1 MKTYYKAFTHDL
13 RSPLR
18 GGGAVWDGKLP
29 YLLPEVAVDSGP
41 KECSAG
47 WNATRSVADCLKI
60 AGFWRAPWPM
70 RVFAVHPN
78 GHELFER
85 GDKVRSA
92 TWNIASECGLAEI
105 ESAIYQLSESWFAKS
120 KMQSKMGREQFLWYR
135 AFASSVRDESAVV
148 TGLSAALEMRGLKWS
163 LKKYPSETAA
173 LDARDAWTAWTAL
186 DARDAWTAW
195 TALDAR
201 DALDALDARDA
212 WTAWT
217 ALDARGAR
225 DARDAWDAWAARG
238 ARDARDAWDAWA
250 ARDARDAWDARDALT
265 VYFSASMKWTNHDPK
280 LLTTGIRDAYAGGL
294 LAAIPTAENE
304 IGYVMKPE
312 VKP

>member
-70 RVFAVHPN
+70 RVFAVHLN

-120 KMQSKMGREQFLWYR
+120 KMQSEMGREQFLWYR
-135 AFASSVRDESAVV
+135 AFASSVHDKSAVV

-163 LKKYPSETAA
+163 LKKYPTETAA
-173 LDARDAWTAWTAL
+173 WAERDAWAAWDARAAWAERDAWTAWAE
-186 DARDAWTAW
+186 
-195 TALDAR
+195 
-201 DALDALDARDA
+201 
-212 WTAWT
+212 
-217 ALDARGAR
+217 R
-225 DARDAWDAWAARG
+225 DARAAW
-238 ARDARDAWDAWA
+238 
-250 ARDARDAWDARDALT
+250 DAWDARAALM

-294 LAAIPTAENE
+294 LATIPTAENE
-304 IGYVMKPE
+304 LGYVMKPE